1 MQEKMSSVTI
11 PVMMT
16 RKMKRASTLPAIVEA
31 RSGHN
36 GKLLNMSLTRCS
48 RFWVRLSSWQR
59 AFQSEHDEQESA
71 QNQNR
76 RRSRQA
82 QNVGDDGAVLSARRI
97 IVVAVEQH
105 LIDRIANL
113 PLRRFDQAHPQ
124 ILGWKIH
131 TIEVAR
137 DATLR
142 SQHHD
147 RGRVRELVDL
157 RIVLILEAYRPGQR
171 VDGIG

>member
-11 PVMMT
+11 PVMMS
-16 RKMKRASTLPAIVEA
+16 RKMKRASTLTAIVEA

-59 AFQSEHDEQESA
+59 AFQPEHDEQESA

-82 QNVGDDGAVLSARRI
+82 QNDDDDRAVLSPSRMRVA
-97 IVVAVEQH
+97 AVEQH
-105 LIDRIANL
+105 
-113 PLRRFDQAHPQ
+113 
-124 ILGWKIH
+124 
-131 TIEVAR
+131 
-137 DATLR
+137 
-142 SQHHD
+142 
-147 RGRVRELVDL
+147 
-157 RIVLILEAYRPGQR
+157 
-171 VDGIG
+171 